1 MLSVT
6 AENSK
11 IPSIRRC
18 LQQRQEWGAYPI
30 MNIPKLTKRIAATR
44 TLTGDL
50 DSSPLK
56 ATALAKRGHHINI
69 EKDLLQEITAKQPD
83 KPSI

>member
-1 MLSVT
+1 
-6 AENSK
+6 
-11 IPSIRRC
+11 
-18 LQQRQEWGAYPI
+18 
-30 MNIPKLTKRIAATR
+30 MNIPKLTRRIAATR

-56 ATALAKRGHHINI
+56 ATALAKRDHRINI
-69 EKDLLQEITAKQPD
+69 EDLLQEITAKQPD